1 MPTTITPNMS
11 LVLPGVGT
19 QAGPQYATDVNNS
32 LSIIDTHDHT
42 PGNGV
47 LIPTA
52 GINIDNTLSF
62 NTFGASDLQ
71 RLSLDAQVSP
81 LSGATY
87 PTSLYASGVD
97 LYFNDGSGNQI
108 QITSSGQVNTATG
121 NITGLSAP
129 AAASYIS
136 GSQKFLW
143 QANSGTNLPATM
155 EGASVVVREQVV
167 AGNGV
172 TLSAPTSLAANY
184 TLTFASALPSTTNA
198 ITLTNTSGNQSYL
211 SKGSANTVLQM
222 DGTGTNLEY
231 GTIDTVNITDGAV
244 TTAKLAPTT
253 GLLSGGSGG
262 FITTS
267 TTPVAVTGLSR
278 TYTATGRPVRIE
290 FVPASG
296 LACFTEITGAGG
308 TAVIK
313 IIRNTT
319 VVAQYTLY
327 TIPAGTKYPGPLGPY
342 IDFTATAGVTYTYS
356 VEANVNAVT
365 TALTISEMGLF
376 VSDVY

>member
-19 QAGPQYATDVNNS
+19 QSGPQYATDVNNS

-81 LSGATY
+81 LSGVTY

-155 EGASVVVREQVV
+155 EGASVVVREQVA

-172 TLSAPTSLAANY
+172 TISAPTGLAANY
-184 TLTFASALPSTTNA
+184 TLTLAAALPSTSNA
-198 ITLTNTSGNQSYL
+198 LTLVNSSGVTSYL
-211 SKGSANTVLQM
+211 NKGAANEVPRMDSAGNNLGYSKLTQINMGSLGQQISSSCGAFSTSSASYV
-222 DGTGTNLEY
+222 DITNLS
-231 GTIDTVNITDGAV
+231 V
-244 TTAKLAPTT
+244 T
-253 GLLSGGSGG
+253 
-262 FITTS
+262 ITT
-267 TTPVAVTGLSR
+267 
-278 TYTATGRPVRIE
+278 TGRPVLLMLQAADGSAGGRIGLNRGSSTASADYAFVRDTTFIANTRVVMDTGNSTLVE
-290 FVPASG
+290 LKVPASS
-296 LACFTEITGAGG
+296 FQFID
-308 TAVIK
+308 
-313 IIRNTT
+313 
-319 VVAQYTLY
+319 VVA
-327 TIPAGTKYPGPLGPY
+327 AG
-342 IDFTATAGVTYTYS
+342 TYTYKCQAR
-356 VEANVNAVT
+356 ANAGDASADQVT
-365 TALTISEMGLF
+365 LVAFEL
-376 VSDVY
+376 